1 MEMDSIDCV
10 SFSDGMDEDEIQHH
24 TLHPHNHSEFSS
36 NKPRNGGAN
45 SNNVMG
51 ATAISPATSV
61 HELLECPVC
70 TNSMYP
76 PIHQCH
82 NGHTLCS
89 TCKTR
94 VHNRCPTCRQELGDI
109 RCLALEK
116 VAESLEL
123 PCKYYS
129 LGCPE
134 IFPYYSKLKHETVC
148 NFRPYNC
155 PYAGSECSVVGDIP
169 FLVAHLRDDHKVDMH
184 TGCTFNHRYVKS
196 NPREVENATWMLTV
210 FHCFGQYFC
219 LHFEAFQLGMAPVYM
234 AFLRFMG
241 DENEA
246 RNYSYSLEV
255 GANGRKLIWEG
266 TPRSIRDS
274 HRKVRDSHDGLII
287 QRNMALFFS
296 GGDKKELKLRV
307 TGRIWKE
314 QQNPDAGV
322 CIPNLCS

>member
-1 MEMDSIDCV
+1 MEYDNIDCV
-10 SFSDGMDEDEIQHH
+10 SSIDGVDEDEDEIHH
-24 TLHPHNHSEFSS
+24 HNLHHHFSS
-36 NKPRNGGAN
+36 LKLNNDTDINCA
-45 SNNVMG
+45 STTHNNVG
-51 ATAISPATSV
+51 PTAITPATTV
-61 HELLECPVC
+61 HDLMECPVC

-123 PCKYYS
+123 PCKYYN

-134 IFPYYSKLKHETVC
+134 VFPYYGKLKHETIC
-148 NFRPYNC
+148 NYRPYNC

-169 FLVAHLRDDHKVDMH
+169 FLVSHLRDDHKVDMH

-219 LHFEAFQLGMAPVYM
+219 LHFEVFQLGTAPVYM
-234 AFLRFMG
+234 AFLRFIG
-241 DENEA
+241 DEIEA
-246 RNYSYSLEV
+246 RNYGYSLEV
-255 GANGRKLIWEG
+255 GGNGRKLIWEG
-266 TPRSIRDS
+266 THEASVIVIG
-274 HRKVRDSHDGLII
+274 K
-287 QRNMALFFS
+287 S
-296 GGDKKELKLRV
+296 GTAMMV
-307 TGRIWKE
+307 SSSNIT
-314 QQNPDAGV
+314 
-322 CIPNLCS
+322 

>member
-1 MEMDSIDCV
+1 MDWIFESGLQMETTEMENVEYVPSSEGI
-10 SFSDGMDEDEIQHH
+10 EDEVIQNNNNINQHSSK
-24 TLHPHNHSEFSS
+24 PHNVVLSGIG
-36 NKPRNGGAN
+36 P
-45 SNNVMG
+45 
-51 ATAISPATSV
+51 TSV

-89 TCKTR
+89 TCKMR

-123 PCKYYS
+123 PCKYYF
-129 LGCPE
+129 LGCSE
-134 IFPYYSKLKHETVC
+134 IYPYYSKLKHEAVC

-155 PYAGSECSVVGDIP
+155 PYAGSECSVTGDIP
-169 FLVAHLRDDHKVDMH
+169 LLVAHLRDEHKVDMH

-241 DENEA
+241 DENDS

-255 GANGRKLIWEG
+255 GANGRKLVWEG
-266 TPRSIRDS
+266 SPRSIRDS

-296 GGDKKELKLRV
+296 GGERKELKLRV
-307 TGRIWKE
+307 TGRIWKK
-314 QQNPDAGV
+314 QQNLDAGV
-322 CIPNLCS
+322 CITNLHS

>member
-1 MEMDSIDCV
+1 MESSIECV
-10 SFSDGMDEDEIQHH
+10 TDGLMDEDEISSQ
-24 TLHPHNHSEFSS
+24 FSS
-36 NKPRNGGAN
+36 SKSSHTNNLNGMVIN
-45 SNNVMG
+45 
-51 ATAISPATSV
+51 PATSV

-82 NGHTLCS
+82 NGHTICS
-89 TCKTR
+89 TCK
-94 VHNRCPTCRQELGDI
+94 
-109 RCLALEK
+109 
-116 VAESLEL
+116 
-123 PCKYYS
+123 YS
-129 LGCPE
+129 TLGCPE
-134 IFPYYSKLKHETVC
+134 IFPYYK
-148 NFRPYNC
+148 
-155 PYAGSECSVVGDIP
+155 CSVVGDIP
-169 FLVAHLRDDHKVDMH
+169 YVVAHLRDDHKVDMH
-184 TGCTFNHRYVKS
+184 SGCTFNHRYVKS
-196 NPREVENATWMLTV
+196 NPRDVENATWMLTV

-241 DENEA
+241 DEMDA

-255 GANGRKLIWEG
+255 GGNGRKLIWEG

-296 GGDKKELKLRV
+296 GGDRKELKLRV

-314 QQNPDAGV
+314 QQNPDGGA
-322 CIPNLCS
+322 CIPNFCS

>member
-1 MEMDSIDCV
+1 M
-10 SFSDGMDEDEIQHH
+10 Q
-24 TLHPHNHSEFSS
+24 
-36 NKPRNGGAN
+36 
-45 SNNVMG
+45 
-51 ATAISPATSV
+51 
-61 HELLECPVC
+61 
-70 TNSMYP
+70 Y
-76 PIHQCH
+76 QCH

-89 TCKTR
+89 TCKTM

-123 PCKYYS
+123 PCKYCS
-129 LGCPE
+129 LGCSE
-134 IFPYYSKLKHETVC
+134 IFPYYSKLKHESLC

-155 PYAGSECSVVGDIP
+155 PYAGSDCSVVGDIP

-184 TGCTFNHRYVKS
+184 SGCTFNHRYVKS

-219 LHFEAFQLGMAPVYM
+219 LHFEAFQLEMAPVYM

-241 DENEA
+241 DETEA

-255 GANGRKLIWEG
+255 GGNGRKLIWEG
-266 TPRSIRDS
+266 NPRSIRDS

-296 GGDKKELKLRV
+296 GGDRKELKLRV

-314 QQNPDAGV
+314 QQNPEGGT
-322 CIPNLCS
+322 CIPLCS

>member
-1 MEMDSIDCV
+1 MELGRVECVQSYEMIDS
-10 SFSDGMDEDEIQHH
+10 EEIHLLPDLLRH
-24 TLHPHNHSEFSS
+24 FSS
-36 NKPRNGGAN
+36 VSKPHPTTNNNNNN
-45 SNNVMG
+45 SNSNSNTV
-51 ATAISPATSV
+51 ASAVHTTSV

-94 VHNRCPTCRQELGDI
+94 VQNRCPTCRQELGDI

-123 PCKYYS
+123 PCKYMS

-134 IFPYYSKLKHETVC
+134 IFPYYSKLKHETLC
-148 NFRPYNC
+148 NFRPYSC
-155 PYAGSECSVVGDIP
+155 PYAGSECAIVGDIP

-184 TGCTFNHRYVKS
+184 SGCTFNHRYVKS

-241 DENEA
+241 DEAEA
-246 RNYSYSLEV
+246 QELQLQPGGWGKWSETNL
-255 GANGRKLIWEG
+255 GRHTTEYK
-266 TPRSIRDS
+266 R
-274 HRKVRDSHDGLII
+274 
-287 QRNMALFFS
+287 
-296 GGDKKELKLRV
+296 
-307 TGRIWKE
+307 
-314 QQNPDAGV
+314 
-322 CIPNLCS
+322 